1 MLVNATQ
8 KLLEEFKEA
17 YVYESDLHKYLKIF
31 YSLLAVVR
39 IHIFIFQ
46 SRQFTLYFNMWRGL
60 WTIVTLLL
68 GHRLNVHIHSFK
80 LFKCIWGFTCTSRI
94 FKSLIPNLLTNGSL
108 KSKIVAEAG
117 TLTIIMHITSL
128 LACTQDNTTNLT
140 DKIEN
145 FFTYFFVKGVLF
157 CHSYVRNLV

>member
-1 MLVNATQ
+1 MLVNATR

-17 YVYESDLHKYLKIF
+17 YVYENDLHKYLKIF

-46 SRQFTLYFNMWRGL
+46 SRQFTLYFNKWGGL
-60 WTIVTLLL
+60 WTIVTFLL

-80 LFKCIWGFTCTSRI
+80 LFKCIWGFTSRI
-94 FKSLIPNLLTNGSL
+94 FKSLIPDLLSNGSL
-108 KSKIVAEAG
+108 KSKIVAEAE
-117 TLTIIMHITSL
+117 TLTIILHITSL

-145 FFTYFFVKGVLF
+145 FFI
-157 CHSYVRNLV
+157 